1 MNILMLIGSVLFGI
15 SVYGLLSSKNMA
27 RILISAEVMFNAFI
41 LYVLSYVVSV
51 SSIFSD
57 AVVFISSLVLMAI
70 LLAVGEIVVSF
81 SILLALIKFKVLKR
95 IDTEEVVIKDLR
107 YEEEKK

>member
-1 MNILMLIGSVLFGI
+1 MNILMLMGSILFGI

-27 RILISAEVMFNAFI
+27 RILISAEVMFNAFV

-81 SILLALIKFKVLKR
+81 SILLALIRFKVLKR

>member
-1 MNILMLIGSVLFGI
+1 MNILMLIGSILFGI

-27 RILISAEVMFNAFI
+27 RILISAEVMFNAFV

-81 SILLALIKFKVLKR
+81 SILLALIRFKVLKR
-95 IDTEEVVIKDLR
+95 IDTEEVMIKDLR

>member
-1 MNILMLIGSVLFGI
+1 
-15 SVYGLLSSKNMA
+15 
-27 RILISAEVMFNAFI
+27 MFNAFV

-70 LLAVGEIVVSF
+70 LLGVGEIVVSF
-81 SILLALIKFKVLKR
+81 SILLALIRFKVLKR

>member
-1 MNILMLIGSVLFGI
+1 MNILMLIGSILFGI

>member
-1 MNILMLIGSVLFGI
+1 MNILMLIGSILFGI

-27 RILISAEVMFNAFI
+27 RILISAEVMFNAFV

-81 SILLALIKFKVLKR
+81 SILLALIRFKVLKR

>member
-1 MNILMLIGSVLFGI
+1 MLIGSILFGI

-27 RILISAEVMFNAFI
+27 RILISAEVMFNAFV

-81 SILLALIKFKVLKR
+81 SILLALIRFKVLKR